1 MKKFFGKIGNFF
13 KKVFGAISNFFRKI
27 SNWVSGKVGK
37 LSNRTR
43 EILAGI
49 FFILPWIIGFAL
61 FGLYPIVYSFYLSL
75 CHAEIKDGIVAEFTG
90 ITNYID
96 AFKNA
101 GMMTAL
107 LDFLKESLFMVF
119 IINVFAILFAV
130 ILNSKIKGKGFFRTI
145 FFLPVVV
152 VSGPVMALL
161 VSKDVI
167 TMPNVGSFQIVNI
180 IGATFGETV
189 KNFIATTFS
198 DLIYMFWF
206 SGVQLIVYLTMLQK
220 MDKSMYEA
228 ADIDGASVWESFWK
242 ITLPALKPAI
252 LINLVYTIVLLATFD
267 NNSVI
272 IAIKEEMF
280 KSGTGIGYASSLA
293 WIYFFILAVIILIIF
308 LALYGRVGNK
318 DKRYVAGEAY
328 VYNQTR
334 YMPKSGFFYTNKK
347 VKKVKKVILGKN
359 FSDGLLAK
367 IFIYV
372 ILGVMSFAFL
382 YPFVHMLL
390 KSLQTPED
398 VLNPAVGLLPTKL
411 YGGNM
416 SKALQVLSLIPY
428 RNKAGELQ
436 LGSLLTSIIYSG
448 VPTILQ
454 VISCALVGYGLAKFK
469 FPGKKVVFACVVLSF
484 IIPPQILMIPTFV
497 LYRKLDLLGNIS
509 TFAVPAALAQGLKST
524 IFIMLYFQFF
534 SLLPK
539 ELDEAAEID
548 GAGKLKIFIRVAI
561 PLTIPMFIVA
571 FIFSFVW
578 YWNETYLTALYM
590 PGVNTLPI
598 QLNNFENTFK
608 EMFNQGNN
616 SSGGIQNSI
625 NDAIFMAGTLISLVP
640 LLLMYF
646 LLQKQFVEG
655 IDKAGLT
662 GQ

>member
-13 KKVFGAISNFFRKI
+13 KKVFGAIGNFFDKI
-27 SNWVSGKVGK
+27 SKWIGKQVGK

-43 EILAGI
+43 EILAGLI
-49 FFILPWIIGFAL
+49 FISPWIVGFAI
-61 FGLYPIVYSFYLSL
+61 FGLYPIVYSLYLSF
-75 CHAEIKDGIVAEFTG
+75 CDAQIKVGVETSFVGFQNYAE
-90 ITNYID
+90 

-101 GMMTAL
+101 AMMTSL

-167 TMPNVGSFQIVNI
+167 TMPNIGSFQIVNI
-180 IGATFGETV
+180 IGATFGETI

-252 LINLVYTIVLLATFD
+252 LINIVYTIVLLATFD

-272 IAIKEEMF
+272 LVIKEEMF
-280 KSGTGIGYASSLA
+280 KSETGLGYASSLA
-293 WIYFFILAVIILIIF
+293 WIYFIVLAVVILIVF
-308 LALYGRVGNK
+308 LALYGRFGNK

-328 VYNQTR
+328 IYNQTR
-334 YMPKSGFFYTNKK
+334 YMPKTGFFYTNKK
-347 VKKVKKVILGKN
+347 VKKFKKVVLGKN
-359 FSDGLLAK
+359 LSDGLLAR

-390 KSLQTPED
+390 KSIQAPED
-398 VLNPAVGLLPTKL
+398 VLNPAVGLLPTRL

-416 SKALQVLSLIPY
+416 AKALKVLALFPY
-428 RNKAGELQ
+428 RNNAGELQ
-436 LGSLLTSIIYSG
+436 MGTLFTSILYSG
-448 VPTILQ
+448 LPTLLQ
-454 VISCALVGYGLAKFK
+454 VVSCALVGYGLAKFK
-469 FPGKKVVFACVVLSF
+469 FPGKKLVFVFVVLSF
-484 IIPPQILMIPTFV
+484 IIPPQILMIPTFI
-497 LYRKLDLLGNIS
+497 LYRKLNMLGSIA
-509 TFAVPAALAQGLKST
+509 TFALPAALAQGLKST

-548 GAGKLKIFIRVAI
+548 GAGKLKIFVRVAI
-561 PLTIPMFIVA
+561 PLTVPMFIVA

-578 YWNETYLTALYM
+578 YWNETYLTGLYM
-590 PGVNTLPI
+590 SGVNTLPI

-616 SSGGIQNSI
+616 GGGGIQDSL

>member
-1 MKKFFGKIGNFF
+1 MKMFFGKIGNFF

-27 SNWVSGKVGK
+27 ANWVSRQVGK

-49 FFILPWIIGFAL
+49 IFISPWIIGFAL

-75 CHAEIKDGIVAEFTG
+75 CKAEIKQGIVAEFTG

-130 ILNSKIKGKGFFRTI
+130 ILNSKIKAKGFFRTI

-167 TMPNVGSFQIVNI
+167 TMPNIGSFQIVNI

-189 KNFIATTFS
+189 KNFISTTFS

-228 ADIDGASVWESFWK
+228 AEMDGASVWETFWK

-293 WIYFFILAVIILIIF
+293 WIYFFILAVIILIVF

-334 YMPKSGFFYTNKK
+334 YMPKTGLFYTNRK
-347 VKKVKKVILGKN
+347 VKRVKKVILGKN

-416 SKALQVLSLIPY
+416 AKALNVLSLIPY

-436 LGSLLTSIIYSG
+436 LGTLLTSIIYSG

-484 IIPPQILMIPTFV
+484 IIPPQILMIPTYV

-509 TFAVPAALAQGLKST
+509 TFAIPAALAQGLKST

-561 PLTIPMFIVA
+561 PLTVPMFIVA

-608 EMFNQGNN
+608 EMFNQGGNGT
-616 SSGGIQNSI
+616 SGIQNSI